1 MNLYKLNNDETKN
14 LINNH
19 FVNITRMKHLISI
32 ADLTRDE
39 LYEILELA
47 ERLKEERYKGRVT
60 EYLKNKSLAMIFELP
75 STRTRISFEVAMTDL
90 GGHALYLNWN
100 DLQLGRG
107 EPIKDT
113 ARVLSRYVHAI
124 MLRVRKHETLLEF
137 AKYSTVPVINGLS
150 DLEHPCQI
158 LADLLTIKEYKGD
171 LNNVKLAWIGDGNN
185 VCNSLILASALT
197 GMKMVISTPE
207 GYEPNEEIV
216 KKAIELGANL
226 KFERDPFKAVKGA
239 DVIYTDVWVSMG
251 QELEREKRLKDF
263 AKHQVTEALVS
274 SAKDDVIVMHC
285 LPAHR
290 GEEITEEV
298 LEGEHSIVFDQA
310 ENRLHAQKAILLKL
324 IGSKMME

>member
-1 MNLYKLNNDETKN
+1 
-14 LINNH
+14 
-19 FVNITRMKHLISI
+19 MKHLISI
-32 ADLTRDE
+32 ADLTPKE
-39 LYEILELA
+39 LEEILNLA
-47 ERLKEERYKGRVT
+47 EKLKEERYKGRVT
-60 EYLKNKSLAMIFELP
+60 DYLKNKSLAMIFELP

-113 ARVLSRYVHAI
+113 ARVLSRYVHAV
-124 MLRVRKHETLLEF
+124 MMRVRRHETIVEF

-150 DLEHPCQI
+150 NLEHPCQVI
-158 LADLLTIKEYKGD
+158 ADLLTIKEFKGD
-171 LNNVKLAWIGDGNN
+171 LKHVKLAWIGDGNN

-197 GMKMVISTPE
+197 GMKMVVCTPK
-207 GYEPNEEIV
+207 GYEPDKNIV
-216 KKAIELGANL
+216 EKALEMGANL
-226 KFERDPFKAVKGA
+226 EFESDPEKAVEDA

-251 QELEREKRLKDF
+251 QEKERRKRLKAF
-263 AKHQVTEALVS
+263 ADYQVTQKLVD
-274 SAKDDVIVMHC
+274 SAKANVVVMHC

-324 IGSKMME
+324 IGGESFE

>member
-1 MNLYKLNNDETKN
+1 
-14 LINNH
+14 
-19 FVNITRMKHLISI
+19 MKHLISM
-32 ADLTRDE
+32 ADLTPEE
-39 LYEILELA
+39 LEEILKLA
-47 ERLKEERYKGRVT
+47 EKLKEERYKGRVT
-60 EYLKNKSLAMIFELP
+60 DYLKNKSLAMIFELP

-113 ARVLSRYVHAI
+113 ARVLSRYVHAV
-124 MLRVRKHETLLEF
+124 MMRVRKHDTILEF

-150 DLEHPCQI
+150 NLEHPCQVI
-158 LADLLTIKEYKGD
+158 ADLLTIKEYKGD
-171 LNNVKLAWIGDGNN
+171 LKYVKLAWIGDGNN

-197 GMKMVISTPE
+197 GMEMVVCTPK
-207 GYEPNEEIV
+207 GYEPNKEIV
-216 KKAIELGANL
+216 E
-226 KFERDPFKAVKGA
+226 KAVRMGAKLEFENDPVKAVEDA

-251 QELEREKRLKDF
+251 QERERRKRLKAF
-263 AKHQVTEALVS
+263 AGYQVTQKLVD
-274 SAKDDVIVMHC
+274 SAKTNVVVMHC

-324 IGSKMME
+324 IGGEIE